1 MKRATAY
8 LLSFCLVFS
17 LTVQTSRIWADDT
30 AEPPVTE
37 GVTETQPEAADSE
50 SPVENP
56 DWQEPQIPQEGPL
69 PQEQIPAE
77 SEETISVSEEP
88 EHLSDEEEPEQEA
101 ETLTE
106 AEASGPVGALE
117 LTLVAALPLQKDTV
131 FQVTLEGPSGRSGE
145 AVLPAA
151 TSGALP
157 LGKLSLTGLENGTYT
172 LTLRGAGF
180 ANYTQSFE
188 VNSLVYEMQLYTDQ
202 ISGFQ
207 SGKAPGVLF
216 IGDVNGSG
224 AVDSADLS
232 NLIDVLEA
240 DGYDGA
246 CDLNGDGAVD
256 LLDLQLLAGSY
267 NSTVNGQAFL
277 STRLPAAALAQTT
290 AGEQTRVQGDV
301 NDVLTSTGSV
311 LLENT
316 SGAITPDTPAVL
328 DFDFAGEGQAPVVM
342 EGMSIQSPL
351 GTDNTVTQATI
362 QVVYEDAD
370 GVEREMEIPVSSV
383 ATLARLGGVQQ
394 QADGT
399 LVVDFGGQIAVK
411 KVSLRITATS
421 GSSNLAEISKVEFL
435 NDMESRIP
443 APQMDIPANVRVEN
457 GNREFTV
464 SWDNAVNV
472 TGYEV
477 LVQHGGVQETY
488 KTAVNQLTITRFAG
502 EKLTNQTEYT
512 VQVQSL
518 NGEWRSGYS
527 EVVIARPVATKKP
540 AAPDYLTLTGKFQRI
555 EASWKAMDDTD
566 TYNVYYRE
574 ADTGEYICV
583 SGIATNSYTIIGLK
597 NNVRYQ
603 VYVTGVNDL
612 GEGDPSLVAA
622 ASTANVTPP
631 TLPAYQ
637 LINTTDKAGKVTEHI
652 TSVTHAVGF
661 MKDSPLDEGSS
672 TSALGVVDGDY
683 TSFYQL
689 NDWDDGAMYPDNGG
703 LRFTFDQPYHIGA
716 IALAQPE
723 DLGIYGHVR
732 LLATDENGKEQLVS
746 GVTIGQRTSENGR
759 KYYYIKIPGG
769 VTTQSLRLCVGHM
782 YGGNYVTV
790 AEVRFYAYDSLEDDI
805 MALYA
810 DDLHITL
817 KPEVDADTI
826 AALRTRLDTPDPVS
840 GEKHPEYSTLLK
852 ELENAEGLLDSQ
864 LRQTISIDPAIT
876 ASADK
881 HVGFTGLNAWQPLG
895 VTAHAGEQIVI
906 YVGHNTLK
914 TGAKT
919 NLQLIATQYNAEVS
933 NYQSKPITLNV
944 GRNEIT
950 IPQIQT
956 LDTEQGGALY
966 IQYIGSNASDQYSVR
981 VSGGTPIAVLDLH
994 GVTDAEQRLALTRTY
1009 VEQLEQQVA
1018 ALEQTHKELHQGSG
1032 IGAVDFDYNEQD
1044 CILGATDIV
1053 LDQMMYSVSAQQ
1065 LLSGLPG
1072 SPVEKAQQ
1080 LCDSLDAMDQ
1090 MILVFYQHKGLTD
1103 AADAGEKNRLPAQ
1116 HLNIRYHRMFADAFM
1131 YAAGNHIGI
1140 GWGSVPGL
1148 AQGQPVV
1155 LDDSGRYVSGQWFGW
1170 GIAHEIGHNINQG
1183 SYAVAEV
1190 TNNYFSQISQSYEG
1204 VRFGYDAVYKKVTSN
1219 TTGPSS
1225 DVFTQLAMYWQLHL
1239 AYDTGYEYELYDSY
1253 AEITANRFFARV
1265 DSYSRNP
1272 SQAPGDV
1279 ALKLGGNA
1287 DQNFMRLASAAAE
1300 KDLTDFFTRWGM
1312 TPDETTAAYMA
1323 QFPAEERA
1331 ICYTNDSARN
1341 YAMEHPDAAGA
1352 VTGLDVVGADTTATV
1367 DQKAANQVHFQLT
1380 TTADPDAVLGYEIAR
1395 VIYANGQ
1402 PQRQVVGFSTGSA
1415 YTDTVTT
1422 LNNRT
1427 VTYEIT
1433 VIDRWLNRSAVK
1445 TLEPVKIAHEGD
1457 YDKTLWSASTNMTS
1471 AGDGVTAPGTE
1482 EDPCAPQP
1490 QSAIDRILD
1499 NDASTTYTGS
1509 ASGEATITL
1518 DFHQTLA
1525 VTGLRYTATEGT
1537 PVQEYTVEVSN
1548 NGEWATV
1555 ASGTFTLEKGVA
1567 KLLFTNG
1574 EDPWVCTYDAQQ
1586 LRLTVKAPKGEI
1598 SVSELDVFGP
1608 TGDNIELGA
1617 TEDGVPAIGRLTA
1630 DYVYDESAG
1639 AAIPAGSILFTGTYK
1654 GNPACNV
1661 VMVYDENGNV
1671 VGNVDAEGNIL
1682 SEQIILAPVPE
1693 EGELG
1698 ETSDGRWI
1706 YWLTPDQL
1714 PQQLPTQVRAELYR
1728 VDNALTNEGQR
1739 LVSDALPVRLP
1750 DSLPDITIQ

>member
-1 MKRATAY
+1 M
-8 LLSFCLVFS
+8 
-17 LTVQTSRIWADDT
+17 
-30 AEPPVTE
+30 
-37 GVTETQPEAADSE
+37 
-50 SPVENP
+50 
-56 DWQEPQIPQEGPL
+56 
-69 PQEQIPAE
+69 
-77 SEETISVSEEP
+77 
-88 EHLSDEEEPEQEA
+88 
-101 ETLTE
+101 
-106 AEASGPVGALE
+106 
-117 LTLVAALPLQKDTV
+117 
-131 FQVTLEGPSGRSGE
+131 
-145 AVLPAA
+145 
-151 TSGALP
+151 
-157 LGKLSLTGLENGTYT
+157 
-172 LTLRGAGF
+172 
-180 ANYTQSFE
+180 
-188 VNSLVYEMQLYTDQ
+188 
-202 ISGFQ
+202 
-207 SGKAPGVLF
+207 
-216 IGDVNGSG
+216 
-224 AVDSADLS
+224 
-232 NLIDVLEA
+232 
-240 DGYDGA
+240 
-246 CDLNGDGAVD
+246 
-256 LLDLQLLAGSY
+256 
-267 NSTVNGQAFL
+267 
-277 STRLPAAALAQTT
+277 
-290 AGEQTRVQGDV
+290 
-301 NDVLTSTGSV
+301 
-311 LLENT
+311 
-316 SGAITPDTPAVL
+316 
-328 DFDFAGEGQAPVVM
+328 
-342 EGMSIQSPL
+342 
-351 GTDNTVTQATI
+351 
-362 QVVYEDAD
+362 
-370 GVEREMEIPVSSV
+370 
-383 ATLARLGGVQQ
+383 
-394 QADGT
+394 
-399 LVVDFGGQIAVK
+399 
-411 KVSLRITATS
+411 
-421 GSSNLAEISKVEFL
+421 
-435 NDMESRIP
+435 
-443 APQMDIPANVRVEN
+443 
-457 GNREFTV
+457 
-464 SWDNAVNV
+464 
-472 TGYEV
+472 
-477 LVQHGGVQETY
+477 
-488 KTAVNQLTITRFAG
+488 
-502 EKLTNQTEYT
+502 
-512 VQVQSL
+512 
-518 NGEWRSGYS
+518 
-527 EVVIARPVATKKP
+527 
-540 AAPDYLTLTGKFQRI
+540 
-555 EASWKAMDDTD
+555 
-566 TYNVYYRE
+566 
-574 ADTGEYICV
+574 
-583 SGIATNSYTIIGLK
+583 
-597 NNVRYQ
+597 
-603 VYVTGVNDL
+603 
-612 GEGDPSLVAA
+612 
-622 ASTANVTPP
+622 
-631 TLPAYQ
+631 
-637 LINTTDKAGKVTEHI
+637 
-652 TSVTHAVGF
+652 
-661 MKDSPLDEGSS
+661 
-672 TSALGVVDGDY
+672 
-683 TSFYQL
+683 
-689 NDWDDGAMYPDNGG
+689 
-703 LRFTFDQPYHIGA
+703 
-716 IALAQPE
+716 
-723 DLGIYGHVR
+723 
-732 LLATDENGKEQLVS
+732 
-746 GVTIGQRTSENGR
+746 
-759 KYYYIKIPGG
+759 
-769 VTTQSLRLCVGHM
+769 
-782 YGGNYVTV
+782 
-790 AEVRFYAYDSLEDDI
+790 
-805 MALYA
+805 
-810 DDLHITL
+810 
-817 KPEVDADTI
+817 
-826 AALRTRLDTPDPVS
+826 
-840 GEKHPEYSTLLK
+840 
-852 ELENAEGLLDSQ
+852 
-864 LRQTISIDPAIT
+864 
-876 ASADK
+876 
-881 HVGFTGLNAWQPLG
+881 
-895 VTAHAGEQIVI
+895 
-906 YVGHNTLK
+906 
-914 TGAKT
+914 
-919 NLQLIATQYNAEVS
+919 S

-1287 DQNFMRLASAAAE
+1287 DQNFMRLVSAAAE

-1367 DQKAANQVHFQLT
+1367 DQKAANQVHFHLT

-1433 VIDRWLNRSAVK
+1433 AIDRWLNRSAVK

-1471 AGDGVTAPGTE
+1471 ADDGVTAPGTE

-1548 NGEWATV
+1548 NGEWTTV

-1567 KLLFTNG
+1567 KLFFTNG

-1630 DYVYDESAG
+1630 DYVYDESTG

-1739 LVSDALPVRLP
+1739 LVSDTLPVRLP

>member
-17 LTVQTSRIWADDT
+17 LAAQTPRFWADDT

-50 SPVENP
+50 SPAENP
-56 DWQEPQIPQEGPL
+56 DWQEPQIPQEDPL

-77 SEETISVSEEP
+77 SEETVSVSEEP
-88 EHLSDEEEPEQEA
+88 EQLTDEEEPEQEA
-101 ETLTE
+101 EMLTE
-106 AEASGPVGALE
+106 AEASGPVSALE

-131 FQVTLEGPSGRSGE
+131 FQVTLEGPSARSGE
-145 AVLPAA
+145 VVLPAA
-151 TSGALP
+151 TSGTLP

-224 AVDSADLS
+224 AVDGADLS

-267 NSTVNGQAFL
+267 NSTINGQAFL
-277 STRLPAAALAQTT
+277 STRLPAAALVQTT

-316 SGAITPDTPAVL
+316 AGAITPDTPAVL

-502 EKLTNQTEYT
+502 EKLTNQTDYT

-527 EVVIARPVATKKP
+527 EAVIARPVATKKP

-583 SGIATNSYTIIGLK
+583 SGIATNSYTISGLK

-637 LINTTDKAGKVTEHI
+637 LINTTDKAGEVTEHI
-652 TSVTHAVGF
+652 TSVTHTVGF

-782 YGGNYVTV
+782 YGGNYVTI

-864 LRQTISIDPAIT
+864 LRQTISIDPTIT

-1018 ALEQTHKELHQGSG
+1018 ALEQTHKEQHQGSG

-1044 CILGATDIV
+1044 CILGSTDIV

-1065 LLSGLPG
+1065 LLSGLSG
-1072 SPVEKAQQ
+1072 SLDEKAQQ

-1090 MILVFYQHKGLTD
+1090 MMLVFYQHKGLTD

-1116 HLNIRYHRMFADAFM
+1116 HLNIRYHRMFAGAFM

-1312 TPDETTAAYMA
+1312 TPDEATAAYMA

-1331 ICYTNDSARN
+1331 IYYTNDSARN

-1402 PQRQVVGFSTGSA
+1402 PQRQVVGFSTGST

-1471 AGDGVTAPGTE
+1471 ADDGVTAPGTE

-1548 NGEWATV
+1548 NGEWTTV

-1567 KLLFTNG
+1567 KLFFTNG

-1630 DYVYDESAG
+1630 DYVYDESTG

-1654 GNPACNV
+1654 GNPAYNV

-1739 LVSDALPVRLP
+1739 LVSDTLPVRLP

>member
-17 LTVQTSRIWADDT
+17 LAAQTPRFWADDT

-50 SPVENP
+50 SPAENP
-56 DWQEPQIPQEGPL
+56 DWQEPQIPQEDPL

-77 SEETISVSEEP
+77 SEETVSVSEEP
-88 EHLSDEEEPEQEA
+88 EQLTDEEEPEQEA
-101 ETLTE
+101 EMLTE
-106 AEASGPVGALE
+106 AEASGPVSALE

-131 FQVTLEGPSGRSGE
+131 FQVTLEGPSARSGE

-151 TSGALP
+151 TSGTLP

-224 AVDSADLS
+224 AVDGADLS

-240 DGYDGA
+240 DGYDSA

-267 NSTVNGQAFL
+267 NSTINGQAFL

-351 GTDNTVTQATI
+351 GTDSTVTQATI

-399 LVVDFGGQIAVK
+399 LMVDFGGQIAVK

-421 GSSNLAEISKVEFL
+421 GSNLAEISKVEFL

-527 EVVIARPVATKKP
+527 EAVIARPVATKKP

-583 SGIATNSYTIIGLK
+583 SGIATNSYTINGLK

-689 NDWDDGAMYPDNGG
+689 NDWDDGATYPDNGG

-732 LLATDENGKEQLVS
+732 LLATDENGKEQLVN

-864 LRQTISIDPAIT
+864 LRQTISIDPTIT

-1009 VEQLEQQVA
+1009 VEQQEQQVA
-1018 ALEQTHKELHQGSG
+1018 ALEQTHKEQHQGSG

-1044 CILGATDIV
+1044 CILGSTDIV

-1065 LLSGLPG
+1065 LLAGLSGSLD
-1072 SPVEKAQQ
+1072 EKAQQ

-1090 MILVFYQHKGLTD
+1090 MMRVFYQHKGLTD

-1116 HLNIRYHRMFADAFM
+1116 HLNIRYHRMFAGAFM

-1239 AYDTGYEYELYDSY
+1239 AYDTGYEYELYDNY

-1331 ICYTNDSARN
+1331 IYYTNDSARN
-1341 YAMEHPDAAGA
+1341 YAMEHPDAAGS

-1402 PQRQVVGFSTGSA
+1402 PQRQVVGFSTGST

-1471 AGDGVTAPGTE
+1471 ADDGVTAPGTE

-1548 NGEWATV
+1548 NGEWTTV

-1567 KLLFTNG
+1567 KLFFTNG

-1630 DYVYDESAG
+1630 DYVYDESTG

-1654 GNPACNV
+1654 GNPAYNV

-1739 LVSDALPVRLP
+1739 LVSDTLPVRLP